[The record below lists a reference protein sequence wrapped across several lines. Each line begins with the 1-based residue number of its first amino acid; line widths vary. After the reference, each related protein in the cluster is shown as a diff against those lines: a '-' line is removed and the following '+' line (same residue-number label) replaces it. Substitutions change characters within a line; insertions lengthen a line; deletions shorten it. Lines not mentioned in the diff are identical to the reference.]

1 VTSVTPV
8 RLVTCAALAL
18 AVAAAGCGGDDKGDG
33 GGSSSGG
40 EAAAVEK
47 ALKDYAAALVG
58 GDEAKACDLLTPT
71 AQKDAA
77 AEVPGAG
84 SCVKAHATVIEALGV
99 AKRRQFARALAGVD
113 LKADVSGDT
122 AEISSPGSPGGKT
135 LKMRRVGGQWKLDQN
150 TLFYNP
156 S

>member
-8 RLVTCAALAL
+8 RLVTCAVLAL
-18 AVAAAGCGGDDKGDG
+18 AVAAGGCGGDDKGA
-33 GGSSSGG
+33 GSSSGG

-84 SCVKAHATVIEALGV
+84 SCQKAHQTVINALGV

-113 LKADVSGDT
+113 LEVDVSGDT
-122 AEISSPGSPGGKT
+122 AAISSPGSPGGKT

>member
-1 VTSVTPV
+1 VARVTRH
-8 RLVTCAALAL
+8 RLATCVALAL
-18 AVAAAGCGGDDKGDG
+18 AVAVAGCGGDDKGG
-33 GGSSSGG
+33 GGPSSGS

-58 GDEAKACDLLTPT
+58 GDEAQACDLLTAD

-77 AEVPGAG
+77 AEVPGSG
-84 SCVKAHATVIEALGV
+84 SCEKAHKTVIDALGV
-99 AKRRQFARALAGVD
+99 AKRRQFAKALAGVD
-113 LKADVSGDT
+113 LEVDLSGDT

-135 LKMRRVGGQWKLDQN
+135 LKMRRVGGRWKLDQN

-156 S
+156 SK